1 MANGVTRLVG
11 EEGKAFLG
19 PLWTCWKAK
28 EWFLILIYLRS
39 KRRRC
44 LPPIFFHLLPFHLAS
59 NTKWQYRGNSKI
71 CHSQTS
77 FEKFSAVF
85 TCQRIAK
92 MLVNCNTPFRWKTL
106 LNRYGMFEVELK
118 EIFPGR
124 HWNTIFV
131 AYSRTQFWFATVKVL
146 FKVI

>member
-71 CHSQTS
+71 CLSQTS

-92 MLVNCNTPFRWKTL
+92 MLVNCKTPFRWKTL
-106 LNRYGMFEVELK
+106 LMECLRWNWRRYFQADIGIQFLLLIAGHSFDLPQLRFCLK
-118 EIFPGR
+118 
-124 HWNTIFV
+124 
-131 AYSRTQFWFATVKVL
+131 
-146 FKVI
+146 